1 MPAVK
6 DYYQVLG
13 VTERASTDDIKKA
26 YRRLAKKYHPDAN
39 PSDTSAAERFKE
51 ISEAHAVLSDA
62 DKRKKYDTMRKL
74 GAFGAGARGAWGGRP
89 GRPGGTSFRVEDLDF
104 GGATGSPFGGF
115 GGLGDLFS
123 SIFGRGKRSP
133 GGVEPIEMTVE
144 LPFRVAAL
152 GGKVP
157 ITVNVSEAC
166 PSCGGSGAAPGA
178 KINACSECNG
188 RGTVSFGQGTFAVN
202 RPCPACRGQGRVA
215 TQPCPKCDGQGDVTV
230 PKRILV
236 SVASGTDTGHKV
248 RLKGQ
253 GQRDP
258 SGGPAGDL
266 LVTFAV
272 TPDRFF
278 RRDGHNLYCT
288 VPLNLAQATLGTKIK
303 VRTVDGKH
311 VVLRI
316 PPGTQPGRKFR
327 LRGQGIERN
336 GRRGDQFVEI
346 DVRVPEELT
355 PEQEKLLKEFAEVS
369 NLKY

>member
-13 VTERASTDDIKKA
+13 VTEGASTDEIKKA

-51 ISEAHAVLSDA
+51 ISEANGVLSDPE
-62 DKRKKYDTMRKL
+62 KRKQYDTMRKL
-74 GAFGAGARGAWGGRP
+74 GAFGAGRRGGA
-89 GRPGGTSFRVEDLDF
+89 GRPGGTSFRFEDFDF
-104 GGATGSPFGGF
+104 GGGSGGPFGGF

-123 SIFGRGKRSP
+123 SIFGRGKRS
-133 GGVEPIEMTVE
+133 GEAVEPIEMTVE
-144 LPFRVAAL
+144 VPFRVAAL

-166 PSCGGSGAAPGA
+166 PTCGGSGAAPGA
-178 KINACSECNG
+178 KVDVCSECQG
-188 RGTVSFGQGTFAVN
+188 RGAVSFGQGTFAVN
-202 RPCPACRGQGRVA
+202 RPCPACRGLGRVPS
-215 TQPCPKCDGQGDVTV
+215 QPCPRCVGQGEVTV

-236 SVASGTDTGHKV
+236 SVAPGTDAGQKV
-248 RLKGQ
+248 RLRGQ
-253 GQRDP
+253 GQRHQ

-272 TPDRFF
+272 KPDRFF
-278 RRDGHNLYCT
+278 RRDGHNLHCT
-288 VPLNLAQATLGTKIK
+288 VHLNLAQAALGTKIK
-303 VRTVDGKH
+303 VRTIDGKH

-316 PPGTQPGRKFR
+316 PPGTQPGRKLR
-327 LRGQGIERN
+327 VRGQGIERN

-346 DVRVPEELT
+346 DVKLPDKLT
-355 PEQEKLLKEFAEVS
+355 PEQERLLKEFAEVS